1 MEQTRILI
9 VEDDQTIAMGLEFA
23 LTQEGY
29 AVSLCACLKDARD
42 ALSRQPFQLAILD
55 INLPDGDGFPSAR
68 KSKRIRPPRP
78 SFF

>member
-23 LTQEGY
+23 LTQEDMPFRCTL
-29 AVSLCACLKDARD
+29 VLKTPATRFPIN
-42 ALSRQPFQLAILD
+42 RFNWPFWISIFQMAT
-55 INLPDGDGFPSAR
+55 GFPSAR
-68 KSKRIRPPRP
+68 KLKHIRPPRP